1 LVENFTKAFQNTSV
15 NKKKEMKI
23 GNFTIDK
30 GSPVFIIAEL
40 SANHNGSLATA
51 IETVR
56 AAKRAGANCIK
67 LQTFTADTIT
77 LNSKKEDFKI
87 TQGTLWDGQ
96 YLHDL
101 YKTTHLPW
109 EWHKKIMEVA
119 KEEGLICFSS
129 PFDPTSVE
137 FLEELNVPAYKIASF
152 EITDIPLIEL
162 IASKGKPI
170 IISTG
175 IAEQEDIELA
185 LDACKRMG
193 NDNVALL
200 KCTSSYPAPIE
211 EANMCMVKDLAK
223 RYGVISGLSD
233 HTMGSTV
240 PIVATVFGA
249 KIIEKHFILNHEV
262 GGADA
267 SFSMNEGEFSA
278 MVKAVREAESAI
290 GVIDYKLT
298 EKQLKGRDFCRSLY
312 VVEDIKA
319 GEVITEKTVR
329 SIRPGFG
336 LHPKFYKEV
345 LGRKVKV
352 DIEKGTAFKFEFI

>member
-1 LVENFTKAFQNTSV
+1 
-15 NKKKEMKI
+15 MKI
-23 GNFTIDK
+23 ANFTINQN
-30 GSPVFIIAEL
+30 SPVFIIAEL
-40 SANHNGSLATA
+40 SANHNGSIKTA

-67 LQTFTADTIT
+67 LQTFTANTIT
-77 LNSKKEDFKI
+77 LDSNKEDFKI
-87 TQGTLWDGQ
+87 NQGTLWDGQ

-101 YKTTHLPW
+101 YKSTHLPW
-109 EWHKKIMEVA
+109 EWHKELMEVA

-137 FLEELNVPAYKIASF
+137 FLETLNVPAYKIASF

-162 IASKGKPI
+162 IASKGKPV

-175 IAEQEDIELA
+175 IAEKEDIELA

-193 NDNVALL
+193 NNDIALL

-211 EANMCMVKDLAK
+211 EANMCMVKDLAE

-233 HTMGSTV
+233 HTLGNIV
-240 PIVATVFGA
+240 PIVATAMGA
-249 KIIEKHFILNHEV
+249 KIIEKHFILNRDI

-267 SFSMNEGEFSA
+267 SFSMDEAEFSI

-290 GVIDYKLT
+290 GVVDYALT
-298 EKQLKGRDFCRSLY
+298 EKQRKGRDFCRSLY
-312 VVEDIKA
+312 VVEDIKV
-319 GEVITEKTVR
+319 GELLTKNNVR
-329 SIRPGFG
+329 SVRPGFG
-336 LHPKFYKEV
+336 MHPKFYGEV
-345 LGRKVKV
+345 LGKIAKT
-352 DIEKGTAFKFEFI
+352 DIEKGTALKRSFIEKNE